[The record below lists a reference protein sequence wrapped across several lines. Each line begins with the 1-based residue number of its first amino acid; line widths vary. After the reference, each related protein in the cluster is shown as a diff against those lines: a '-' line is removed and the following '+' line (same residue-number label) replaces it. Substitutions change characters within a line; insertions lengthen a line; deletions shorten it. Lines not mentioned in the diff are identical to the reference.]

1 MVNFE
6 HILNIVFI
14 IIRVIIDIIIVV
26 VRVTII
32 FEYNIYR
39 KEFLWNKI
47 HQQCNTSSSNPALK
61 ILETSQQNWY

>member
-1 MVNFE
+1 MVHFE

-32 FEYNIYR
+32 FEHNIYR

-47 HQQCNTSSSNPALK
+47 RQQCNTSSSNAALK